1 MRVLIEDGFSVQKG
15 AGIGQYTRNLFRALG
30 EIEAV
35 DHVEIAEKRW
45 LNKFSHKVL
54 RRVLY
59 IVWLNTSLQQYL
71 SNNRIN
77 IAHFTNYLVPFVK
90 THKAKYV
97 VTIHDLTAWMA
108 PKTLPLGYMIY
119 NRLAILHAIRRASL
133 VITVSETVKKE
144 LLKLLNCARKINI
157 RVIHN
162 AVSPNFRRLSLEERK
177 IRREQLKKLG
187 INGKYILFVGTL
199 EKRKNILGLLKAF
212 VRLKQL
218 TKKFQELKLVLVGN
232 QGYGFVEISAY
243 LDRHQ
248 LSDSIILTNYVRED
262 ELITLYNLAELFV
275 YPSLYEGFGIPL
287 LEAMACGVPIIANDI
302 PSTREV
308 VNNAA
313 VLVNSNDEETFART
327 MLKVL
332 ENKNLRDELIFKG
345 VERVREFSW
354 DINARKHLEAYKELL
369 GN

>member
-1 MRVLIEDGFSVQKG
+1 MRILIEDGFSVQKG

-54 RRVLY
+54 RRALY

-97 VTIHDLTAWMA
+97 VTIHDLTAWTA
-108 PKTLPLGYMIY
+108 PETLPLGYMIY
-119 NRLAILHAIRRASL
+119 NRLAILHAIRQASL
-133 VITVSETVKKE
+133 IITVSEAVKKE
-144 LLKLLNCARKINI
+144 LMELLSCTKNI
-157 RVIHN
+157 KVIHN
-162 AVSPNFRRLSLEERK
+162 AVSPNFRKLSEERK
-177 IRREQLKKLG
+177 VRGKQLLKKLG
-187 INGKYILFVGTL
+187 VSGRYILFVGTL
-199 EKRKNILGLLKAF
+199 EKRKNILGLLRAF

-332 ENKNLRDELIFKG
+332 ENKNLRDELIFKS